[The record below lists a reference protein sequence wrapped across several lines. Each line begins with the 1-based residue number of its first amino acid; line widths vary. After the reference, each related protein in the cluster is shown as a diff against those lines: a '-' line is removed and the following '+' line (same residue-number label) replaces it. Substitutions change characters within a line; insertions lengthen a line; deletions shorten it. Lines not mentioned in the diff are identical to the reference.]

1 MRSLLLSV
9 CLLTVTTAYAQTPAI
24 LQVAQKASEQN
35 LKKNLYALASDRM
48 AGRLMGSHGD
58 TLASQYVAAA
68 FLKSGVEAP
77 CENGKSYFQTIEAT
91 RYDDKAQLNFAG
103 QTYADL
109 DGWVLYP
116 NDPYSAENV
125 PVLINNLNSVEDWN
139 KHMNELPLAGS
150 AVLINDGLFDDF
162 RRLDSLEKV
171 FVSKGVK
178 LAVWTNPHVDDE
190 LKYGIEH
197 AFLPLYKEPDV
208 FNEKAPL
215 YELDLSLS
223 LFKKLLVKDNFQLNN
238 QFKILFPPGK
248 VYAILS
254 TAISV
259 TRGRTEV
266 KVYAPNVIG
275 IIKGTDPDAGAVIIS
290 AHHDHEGRNG
300 KIIYYGAV
308 DNASGTVSLMEIA
321 ELLHQAKLKGLR
333 PKRTIILGSWTGEER
348 GLLGSFYYS
357 EHPLM
362 PLSQTFAVL
371 NMDMLGRIDTL
382 HQKAAKP
389 DSNYAYILV
398 KDDTLKHAL
407 RKALF
412 DADKNV
418 GLTLDTYY
426 EQPQYERRRL
436 IGSDQYPFYLK
447 GIPFVRIDCGFAKE
461 YHQPEDT
468 PEKIDYPL
476 LTKQV
481 QLAFL
486 TVWNMANL

>member
-1 MRSLLLSV
+1 MRPVLLSIF
-9 CLLTVTTAYAQTPAI
+9 LLAAANTFAQTGTI
-24 LQVAQKASEQN
+24 LQVARKTSEQN

-68 FLKSGVEAP
+68 FLKSGVEASY
-77 CENGKSYFQTIEAT
+77 ENGKSYYQTIEAT
-91 RYDDKAQLNFAG
+91 RYDDKAQLGFNG

-109 DGWVLYP
+109 DGWDLYP
-116 NDPYSAENV
+116 NDPYSAENI
-125 PVLINNLNSVEDWN
+125 PVLIDNLSSVEDWN
-139 KHMNELPLAGS
+139 KHISELPLAGS
-150 AVLINDGLFDDF
+150 AVLLNNALFNDFG
-162 RRLDSLEKV
+162 RLDSLEKV
-171 FVSKGVK
+171 LVSKGVR
-178 LAVWTNPHVDDE
+178 LVIWSGPHILDG
-190 LKYGIEH
+190 LKYRKEH
-197 AFLPLYKEPDV
+197 SFLPVYKEPDV
-208 FNEKAPL
+208 FNEKGPL
-215 YELDLSLS
+215 FEMGLSPA
-223 LFKKLLVKDNFQLNN
+223 LFQKLLVKDNLQLDTT
-238 QFKILFPPGK
+238 FKISLPPGK
-248 VYAILS
+248 LYTILL

-275 IIKGTDPDAGAVIIS
+275 IIKGTDPYAGAVILS

-300 KIIYYGAV
+300 EIIYYGAV

-357 EHPLM
+357 EHPLI

-382 HQKAAKP
+382 HQKAVKP

-407 RKALF
+407 RRALF
-412 DADKNV
+412 DANQNV
-418 GLTLDTYY
+418 GLTLDAYY
-426 EQPQYERRRL
+426 EQPKYERRRL

-468 PEKIDYPL
+468 PDKIDYPL